1 MKKYIVLFT
10 MLWVVL
16 ASFGQG
22 YKKAYALFDN
32 NGRELDFDDLIRD
45 LSKAQVVFVGE
56 VHNCSMTHWL
66 ELEIAKA
73 LYAVHKER
81 LTMGME
87 MLEADNQLIL
97 DEYMHGVITSDR
109 FEDEAKLWPNYATDY
124 APIVMFAK
132 ENHIPFVATNV
143 PRRYANVVK
152 NKGLKYLDSLS
163 VEAKKYIA
171 PLPVKFTYD
180 KKEDGMFAMMNMMGG
195 KKASSNPENMAA
207 AQAIKDATMGWFIAR
222 NCKSY
227 FLHFNGNYHSDMKEG
242 IIPYLLQYRPGTTFR
257 TICSVRQEDISR
269 LDEENKGRADYYICV
284 PEDMHNSY

>member
-1 MKKYIVLFT
+1 MKKLTLFI
-10 MLWVVL
+10 MLL
-16 ASFGQG
+16 LGSLCSYGQG
-22 YKKAYALFDN
+22 YKKAYTLFDN
-32 NGRELDFDDLIRD
+32 NGKEINFDDLLKGI
-45 LSKAQVVFVGE
+45 SSAQVVLVGE

-73 LYAVHKER
+73 LYSVHKEK

-97 DEYMHGVITSDR
+97 DEYMKGIISSDR
-109 FEDEAKLWPNYATDY
+109 FTDEAKLWPNYDTDY

-132 ENHIPFVATNV
+132 ENHIPFVATNI

-163 VEAKKYIA
+163 AEARQYIA
-171 PLPVKFTYD
+171 PLPIKFKYS
-180 KKEDGMFAMMNMMGG
+180 KENDGMFAMMSMMSG
-195 KKASSNPENMAA
+195 KKTSDNPENLSA
-207 AQAIKDATMGWFIAR
+207 AQAIKDATMGWFIAK
-222 NCKSY
+222 NCKNY

-242 IIPYLLQYRPGTTFR
+242 IIPYLLQYRPGTTIK
-257 TICSVRQEDISR
+257 TICSVRQEDINK
-269 LDEENKGRADYYICV
+269 LDDENKGRADYYICV